1 LFNKDMKLTT
11 SLLVFCLIL
20 TTLVQAK
27 GAVNLT
33 PVDIDDRLEESLD
46 RIGEES
52 RKEQILTGGVMVV
65 TGGALLAG
73 AALGTLIGNDF
84 SIQTAP
90 AVFLTAGGLLT
101 VGGVMNLSR
110 DNPLNEKIKRFH
122 NRPRIKLEDLQTQ
135 IAIGQE
141 ILRDEAYNA
150 KKERI
155 WGSILMVVAGGANM
169 AISTFPS
176 TQYRSNFEFAGYSTA
191 AIGAADFM
199 IERRR
204 WTGFSLTALGMA
216 NVIND
221 RADWT
226 APSSDFLLISG
237 SIIVASGIARFFVPL
252 PAEKEQDIFFDS
264 IKTAQLSPPELFVSP
279 VAGGMLAGGQWWW

>member
-1 LFNKDMKLTT
+1 MKLATR
-11 SLLVFCLIL
+11 LLIFCLTL
-20 TTLVQAK
+20 TTLAQAK
-27 GAVNLT
+27 AAVNLT

-52 RKEQILTGGVMVV
+52 RKEQVLTGGVMAV
-65 TGGALLAG
+65 TGGALLTA

-90 AVFLTAGGLLT
+90 AFFLTAGGLLT
-101 VGGVMNLSR
+101 VGGIMNLAR
-110 DNPLNEKIKRFH
+110 DNPLSEKIKRFH
-122 NRPRIKLEDLQTQ
+122 NRPRIKLEDLQDQ
-135 IAIGQE
+135 IAVGQE

-150 KKERI
+150 KKERV
-155 WGSILMVVAGGANM
+155 WGSILMVVAGGVNM

-176 TQYRSNFEFAGYSTA
+176 TQYRTDFEVAGYSTA

-204 WTGFSLTALGMA
+204 WTGLSLTSLGMA

-221 RADWT
+221 RADQT
-226 APSSDFLLISG
+226 APSSDFLMISG
-237 SIIVASGIARFFVPL
+237 AIVVASGITRFFIPL
-252 PAEKEQDIFFDS
+252 PAEREQYSFLNS
-264 IKTAQLSPPELFVSP
+264 IETSQFSPPELFVSP
-279 VAGGMLAGGQWWW
+279 VAGGGMLAGGQWWW

>member
-1 LFNKDMKLTT
+1 M
-11 SLLVFCLIL
+11 
-20 TTLVQAK
+20 TLVQAK
-27 GAVNLT
+27 AAVNLT

-52 RKEQILTGGVMVV
+52 RKEQILTGGVMAVS
-65 TGGALLAG
+65 GGALLS
-73 AALGTLIGNDF
+73 AAVLGTLIGNDF
-84 SIQTAP
+84 STQTAP
-90 AVFLTAGGLLT
+90 AVYLTAGGLLT
-101 VGGVMNLSR
+101 VGGIMNLTR

-150 KKERI
+150 KKQRI
-155 WGSILMVVAGGANM
+155 WGSILMVVAGGANI

-176 TQYRSNFEFAGYSTA
+176 AQYRTNFEFVGYTTA
-191 AIGAADFM
+191 AAGAADFM

-204 WTGFSLTALGMA
+204 WTGLSLTTLGMS

-221 RADWT
+221 RVDQT
-226 APSSDFLLISG
+226 SPSSDFLMISG
-237 SIIVASGIARFFVPL
+237 SVIVASGIARFLIPL
-252 PAEKEQDIFFDS
+252 PAETEQDVFFDS
-264 IKTAQLSPPELFVSP
+264 IKTARISPPELFLSP
-279 VAGGMLAGGQWWW
+279 VSGGMLAGGQWWW